1 MIVSGVSLNLPP
13 VVGFVNKRFDLL
25 GPAPEVPGNDN
36 ARNMDTSSP
45 QEGIAL
51 QTLSLAPS
59 EATIA
64 NANQDQGSLEN
75 NVVVVKRDYDVWK
88 MAFDV

>member
-13 VVGFVNKRFDLL
+13 VVGFVNKRFDLF
-25 GPAPEVPGNDN
+25 GPALEVPGNDN
-36 ARNMDTSSP
+36 ARNMDASSP

-51 QTLSLAPS
+51 QTLSLALS
-59 EATIA
+59 ETTVT

-75 NVVVVKRDYDVWK
+75 IVAVVKRDYDVWK
-88 MAFDV
+88 TAFDV